1 MKKLEKMVSSNIGMP
16 NRSKI
21 IRSVFEEHPSF
32 SNKDIINHIE
42 KFYSIRVRS
51 NLIINVLGSNSLRKN
66 YTERLKSIG
75 KTAQDLLKQCLF
87 DRRLAILA
95 LKGF

>member
-1 MKKLEKMVSSNIGMP
+1 MKKLEKMGSSNIGMP

-21 IRSVFEEHPSF
+21 IRAVFEEHPAY
-32 SNKDIINHIE
+32 SNQDIVNHIE

-51 NLIINVLGSNSLRKN
+51 NLIINVIGSNSLRKN
-66 YTERLKSIG
+66 YVDRLKTIG
-75 KTAQDLLKQCLF
+75 QLAKDLMKSCQF

>member
-1 MKKLEKMVSSNIGMP
+1 MKKLEKMGPSISMP

-66 YTERLKSIG
+66 YVDRLKTIG
-75 KTAQDLLKQCLF
+75 QLAKDLMKSCQF

>member
-1 MKKLEKMVSSNIGMP
+1 MKKLEKMDSSINMP

-21 IRSVFEEHPSF
+21 IRSVFEEHPAY
-32 SNKDIINHIE
+32 SNSDIIKHIE

-51 NLIINVLGSNSLRKN
+51 NLIINVIGSNSLRKN

-75 KTAQDLLKQCLF
+75 QLAKDLMKSCQF

>member
-1 MKKLEKMVSSNIGMP
+1 MKKLEKMGSSINRP

-32 SNKDIINHIE
+32 SNQDIIHHIE

-51 NLIINVLGSNSLRKN
+51 NLIINVIGSNSLRKN
-66 YTERLKSIG
+66 YVDRLKTIG
-75 KTAQDLLKQCLF
+75 QLAKDLMKSCQF